1 MAEPVAESR
10 CERCG
15 GQFHCGANDPAPCAC
30 TTVTLDTATL
40 AHLRATYEGCLC
52 LRCLAELAA
61 GGKVNPSAAADG
73 R

>member
-1 MAEPVAESR
+1 VAEPVAESR

-15 GQFHCGANDPAPCAC
+15 GPFHCGANDAEPCAC
-30 TTVTLDTATL
+30 TTVALDAATL
-40 AHLRATYEGCLC
+40 VQLRATYEGCLC

-61 GGKVNPSAAADG
+61 GGGVSPNAAAGD